1 MPTTRS
7 CDPSQPSERHQRA
20 LAIRAA
26 HGLGD
31 PAADPELTAR
41 LGSIICHPN
50 VHSEPSGSALP
61 SRPSSHE
68 PFDGEQA
75 ASEARHPSA
84 RQAAS

>member
-7 CDPSQPSERHQRA
+7 CDPSQPSERHLRA
-20 LAIRAA
+20 LALRAA

-31 PAADPELTAR
+31 PADDAELTTR
-41 LGSIICHPN
+41 LGDIICQPN
-50 VHSEPSGSALP
+50 GATKRPGSAPP

-68 PFDGEQA
+68 PFDGGQA